1 MKTTC
6 FFLIVLSLCTGM
18 VRAQETAAADVATP
32 DSRSSL
38 LRVEA
43 GYNVLGHHPHV
54 GGMLQLGYEVSL
66 PVRRVNLALGAQ
78 LGMYHAYDLREWW
91 SGFHSTVFEADTHIT
106 PINLYLGWLPLC
118 KEHHRL
124 LVGAGYS
131 FAALVNVP
139 EKPRTLYLDHGLL
152 VRAGYDYVYDSGFFI
167 GGQVQYTRYF
177 VHSVTPDLL
186 TVGVSLGVRFK

>member
-6 FFLIVLSLCTGM
+6 FFLIILALCLGT
-18 VRAQETAAADVATP
+18 VQAQEPAATITEH
-32 DSRSSL
+32 SSA

-54 GGMLQLGYEVSL
+54 GGLLQVGYEVDL

-124 LVGAGYS
+124 LVGVGYS
-131 FAALVNVP
+131 FAALVNVVD
-139 EKPRTLYLDHGLL
+139 KPNTLYTDHGLL
-152 VRAGYDYVYDSGFFI
+152 VRAGYDYVFDNNLFVGA
-167 GGQVQYTRYF
+167 QVQYTRYF
-177 VHSVTPDLL
+177 VHPVTPDLL
-186 TVGVSLGVRFK
+186 TVGVSLGVRFE